1 MRYSSLFGVG
11 LLSTGLLSPVFAQ
24 ESLDHVQVPSAST
37 EISSTT
43 TVVENKPSRL
53 QAIKELST
61 LKAAQLKVD
70 AKASQPEEVKDPLQ
84 PLNRQVYEFNDFLD
98 RNFLRPMAVQYKEK
112 TPEPVRNSYR
122 AFRDNMSEPWNAINQ
137 LIQGRPGRAAKTLG
151 RFSINTLTSL
161 GFADPAR
168 RLGLPAEEENLGTT
182 LGYYGVASGPF
193 VMLPFFGPSTFRDG
207 LGLAI
212 DRQAKPQKYLL
223 EDDPELYWADN
234 LTAVVDLR
242 ARLLDAESVL
252 QGDKYALIRDIYLQR
267 KHFEI
272 SQKKGI
278 SLEEIA
284 FQDDESEIEEEPE
297 QMDESSTP
305 EE

>member
-1 MRYSSLFGVG
+1 MHHSHLFWVSLFSLG
-11 LLSTGLLSPVFAQ
+11 LITPAFAQ
-24 ESLDHVQVPSAST
+24 ENSDHVESQNVGS
-37 EISSTT
+37 EHLSSTKA
-43 TVVENKPSRL
+43 ENNPSTL
-53 QAIKELST
+53 EAIKELKNI
-61 LKAAQLKVD
+61 KASQLKVD
-70 AKASQPEEVKDPLQ
+70 AKASQAEEVKDPLQ
-84 PLNRQVYEFNDFLD
+84 PLNRQIYEFNDFLD
-98 RNFLRPMAVQYKEK
+98 RKILRPVAVQYKEK

-122 AFRDNMSEPWNAINQ
+122 AFRNNLGEPWNAVNQ

-168 RLGLPAEEENLGTT
+168 RLDLPAEEENLGTT

-207 LGLAI
+207 IGLAI
-212 DRQAKPQKYLL
+212 DTQVSPQRYLL
-223 EDDPELYWADN
+223 DDEPALYWSDN
-234 LTAVVDLR
+234 ALGVVDLR

-278 SLEEIA
+278 SLEEVA
-284 FQDDESEIEEEPE
+284 FQEDEFEVEEEM
-297 QMDESSTP
+297 QAP
-305 EE
+305 EESATPPQE